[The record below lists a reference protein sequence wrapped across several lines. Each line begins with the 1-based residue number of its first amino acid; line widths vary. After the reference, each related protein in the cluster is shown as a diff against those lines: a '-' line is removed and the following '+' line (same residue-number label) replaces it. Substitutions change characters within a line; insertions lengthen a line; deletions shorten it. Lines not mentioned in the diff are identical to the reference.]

1 MKQVLVCLE
10 HAQLLCSIVCLTLPF
25 LSRPR
30 TQDQKQ
36 VLVCGFYHGKTSKC
50 FPRPQGASFPPPM
63 VPIQKFPM
71 RHQEGLRQAGNKG
84 LTVLHTWLRQV
95 HAGQDELVQRPKATA
110 GVRKWSWQQFKCLKV
125 HGEEV
130 GMMGPPVIPALRLKQ
145 EDCHR
150 F

>member
-1 MKQVLVCLE
+1 MVR
-10 HAQLLCSIVCLTLPF
+10 LPSFFITTRSF
-25 LSRPR
+25 LSPSYGPNP
-30 TQDQKQ
+30 K
-36 VLVCGFYHGKTSKC
+36 VSHATSG
-50 FPRPQGASFPPPM
+50 RL
-63 VPIQKFPM
+63 
-71 RHQEGLRQAGNKG
+71 ETAGNKG

-95 HAGQDELVQRPKATA
+95 HAGQEELVQRPKATA